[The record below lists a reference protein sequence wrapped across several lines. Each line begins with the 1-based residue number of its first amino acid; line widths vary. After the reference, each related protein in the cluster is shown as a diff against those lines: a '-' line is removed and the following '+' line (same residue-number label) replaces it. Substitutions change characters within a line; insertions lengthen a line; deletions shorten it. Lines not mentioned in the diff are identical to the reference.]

1 MRAQRSVI
9 LTLALDVLVDT
20 IELRT
25 AGNLRLKSGSHIIA
39 RILFPMQQHRYIA
52 LVNLAKSHDQL
63 QTVPHCFP
71 NSESCVSLD

>member
-9 LTLALDVLVDT
+9 LTLALDVLVDA

-39 RILFPMQQHRYIA
+39 RILFPMQHRYIA

-63 QTVPHCFP
+63 HTVPHCFP
-71 NSESCVSLD
+71 NLESCISLD

>member
-39 RILFPMQQHRYIA
+39 RILFPMQHRYIA
-52 LVNLAKSHDQL
+52 LVN
-63 QTVPHCFP
+63 
-71 NSESCVSLD
+71 